1 MGPID
6 WGTEWLTS
14 LLWIIEVTGYV
25 VIGFVVVAW
34 MLATRTRWGRQF
46 WRISGVYFTPDR
58 RDPSTWRPLLL
69 VALLLLLTVASVRLD
84 VVLSYSSNGL
94 YTALQELDPES
105 FWLYVGIFCVLAT
118 IHVVLS
124 LVTFYF
130 AQRQILQWREW
141 VNERML
147 DDWLAGTAYHRGRFV
162 KDPVDNPDQRIQ
174 EDITSFANVSQSL
187 ALGAVSSMV
196 ALVSFTFILWELSGP
211 LTMLGVEI
219 PRAMVF
225 IAYIYV
231 IIATVIAFRIGK
243 PLIRLNFLQERL
255 SAIYRYSLIRLR
267 ENSENVA
274 FYRGERVENAGLLSR
289 FGNVIAN
296 AWAIV
301 FRSLKFQGW
310 NLAVSQVAVI
320 FPLIIQAPR
329 FFAQQI
335 TLGDVTQ
342 TATAFGQVQAALS
355 FFRTAYDDF
364 ASYRAVLIR
373 LTGLLDADEQARA
386 LPGADVT
393 ESDDGLGI
401 DSLTVNRPDGAPMI
415 SDLDLTVPSGSS
427 LLVKGPSGSGKTTL
441 LRTLAGLWPNATG
454 TIAKPRD
461 AVPLFLP
468 QQPYL
473 PLGTLRAALAYPD
486 PAGELDDD
494 AARAMLR
501 DVALPHLVDR
511 LDEERDWA
519 RTLSPGEQQRLGF
532 GRVLLTEPT
541 VLFLDEASSAL
552 DEGMER
558 TMYDLVR
565 DRLPETTIVSVGH
578 RTTLEAMHDQQ
589 LALLGEGR
597 WEASAMTH

>member
-6 WGTEWLTS
+6 WGSEWLTS
-14 LLWIIEVTGYV
+14 LLWIFEVTAYV
-25 VIGFVVVAW
+25 LIGFVVVAW
-34 MLATRTRWGRQF
+34 MLVTRTNWGRQF
-46 WRISGVYFTPDR
+46 WRISGAYFTLDR

-94 YTALQELDPES
+94 YTALQQLDPES

-274 FYRGERVENAGLLSR
+274 FYRGERVENAGLMSR
-289 FGNVIAN
+289 FANVIAN

>member
-1 MGPID
+1 VVPID
-6 WGTEWLTS
+6 WGSEWLTS
-14 LLWIIEVTGYV
+14 LLWIFEVTAYV
-25 VIGFVVVAW
+25 LIGFVVVAW
-34 MLATRTRWGRQF
+34 LLATRTTWGRQF
-46 WRISGVYFTPDR
+46 WRISGAYFTLDR

-118 IHVVLS
+118 VHVVLS

-373 LTGLLDADEQARA
+373 LNGLLEADEQARA

-401 DSLTVNRPDGAPMI
+401 DGLTVNRPDGAPMI
-415 SDLDLTVPSGSS
+415 SGLDLAVPSGSS

-486 PAGELDDD
+486 PAGELDDE

-578 RTTLEAMHDQQ
+578 RSTLEAMHDQQ

>member
-1 MGPID
+1 
-6 WGTEWLTS
+6 
-14 LLWIIEVTGYV
+14 
-25 VIGFVVVAW
+25 
-34 MLATRTRWGRQF
+34 
-46 WRISGVYFTPDR
+46 
-58 RDPSTWRPLLL
+58 
-69 VALLLLLTVASVRLD
+69 
-84 VVLSYSSNGL
+84 
-94 YTALQELDPES
+94 
-105 FWLYVGIFCVLAT
+105 
-118 IHVVLS
+118 
-124 LVTFYF
+124 
-130 AQRQILQWREW
+130 
-141 VNERML
+141 
-147 DDWLAGTAYHRGRFV
+147 
-162 KDPVDNPDQRIQ
+162 
-174 EDITSFANVSQSL
+174 
-187 ALGAVSSMV
+187 
-196 ALVSFTFILWELSGP
+196 
-211 LTMLGVEI
+211 
-219 PRAMVF
+219 
-225 IAYIYV
+225 
-231 IIATVIAFRIGK
+231 
-243 PLIRLNFLQERL
+243 
-255 SAIYRYSLIRLR
+255 
-267 ENSENVA
+267 
-274 FYRGERVENAGLLSR
+274 
-289 FGNVIAN
+289 
-296 AWAIV
+296 
-301 FRSLKFQGW
+301 

-373 LTGLLDADEQARA
+373 LNGLLEADEQARA

-401 DSLTVNRPDGAPMI
+401 DGLTVNRPDGAPMI
-415 SDLDLTVPSGSS
+415 SGLDLAVPSGSS

-486 PAGELDDD
+486 PAGKLDDE

-578 RTTLEAMHDQQ
+578 RSTLEAMHDQQ

>member
-6 WGTEWLTS
+6 WGSEWLTS
-14 LLWIIEVTGYV
+14 LLWIFEVTAYV
-25 VIGFVVVAW
+25 LIGFVVVAW
-34 MLATRTRWGRQF
+34 MLVTRTNWGRQF
-46 WRISGVYFTPDR
+46 WRISGAYFTLDR

-94 YTALQELDPES
+94 YTALQQLDPES

-373 LTGLLDADEQARA
+373 LNGLLEADEQARA

-401 DSLTVNRPDGAPMI
+401 DGLTVNRPDGAPMI
-415 SDLDLTVPSGSS
+415 SGLDLAVPSGSS

-486 PAGELDDD
+486 PAGKLDDE

-578 RTTLEAMHDQQ
+578 RSTLEAMHDQQ